1 MLVKAFPNRVTNAI
15 CCEIFH
21 LPNPPC
27 ITKVC
32 IFVMNLL
39 HKRSVILY
47 FLINKAHSVMK
58 ITLKRSRLNMII
70 DLMMFPLLTAMA
82 GIGFLIKYVLVPGFE
97 RNARYGSDVEL
108 YFWGMDRHQWGT
120 IHLVISIAFLVLLIL
135 HIVFHWKM
143 IVTIIGCMFPLKMW
157 RNGLAVVFGVVSLGL
172 IVFPLLVDPE
182 IEPALANHRFHD
194 AEQGSGSE
202 IVDLGRGKQLQA
214 DVREAVHENTGVPVE
229 TIGKAEGTHGK
240 GRGRHQEDHLGY
252 DTEIYGF
259 LSMDDIA
266 EKYDLEVSSLAGYL
280 GVPLSESSE
289 RVGRLRRWYDFEMND
304 IRNYV
309 IRESEKKGNP

>member
-1 MLVKAFPNRVTNAI
+1 
-15 CCEIFH
+15 
-21 LPNPPC
+21 
-27 ITKVC
+27 
-32 IFVMNLL
+32 MNLL
-39 HKRSVILY
+39 PYEVRY
-47 FLINKAHSVMK
+47 LIFSNYKAHSVMK
-58 ITLKRSRLNMII
+58 ITRKRSRLNMII
-70 DLMMFPLLTAMA
+70 DLFMFPLLTAMA

-143 IVTIIGCMFPLKMW
+143 IVTIIGCMFPLKTF
-157 RNGLAVVFGVVSLGL
+157 RNTLAVVFGVVSLGL

-182 IEPALANHRFHD
+182 IEPAVANHRFHD
-194 AEQGSGSE
+194 AEHGSGSE

-214 DVREAVHENTGVPVE
+214 DVREAVHENTAVPVK
-229 TIGKAEGTHGK
+229 TIGKDEETHGK
-240 GRGRHQEDHLGY
+240 GVHREDHLRH

-259 LSMDDIA
+259 MSLDDIA
-266 EKYDLEVSSLAGYL
+266 DQYNLEVSSLAGHL
-280 GVPLSESSE
+280 EVPLSETSQ
-289 RVGRLRRWYDFEMND
+289 RVGRLRRWYGFEIND

-309 IRESEKKGNP
+309 IRESDKQGNP